1 MKAHTQMKYRK
12 KQLAGLLL
20 VLAVSASGTD
30 AQTLELSWGSSILRE
45 KMILEDGT
53 ALDPSSLVAAVGTFG
68 SFVPTV
74 GNFDQWMANWRVFDA
89 ITAPDTDPNGSDFF
103 LADSGDARM
112 ARFAG
117 SAHLLSGQYSDSED
131 AAMWN
136 PTATFGGGEQGYV
149 MMHTGDAYTVRQWLL
164 FTSAVDSDGTG
175 LADSV
180 WQYPT
185 LTGGQPQFAMA
196 WWLDQA
202 DTAIMGAIHGGSGYG
217 GSTGG
222 GRYSDTSSDFV
233 LRLHSDPAQVPEPG
247 LALLLLLALIP
258 LSRRKR
264 PTPNRP
270 SL

>member
-1 MKAHTQMKYRK
+1 MKAHTQMTNRN
-12 KQLAGLLL
+12 KQLAGLML
-20 VLAVSASGTD
+20 VLAGSASGTD
-30 AQTLELSWGSSILRE
+30 GQSLELSWGSSILRE

-53 ALDPSSLVAAVGTFG
+53 ALDPDSLVTAVGTFG

-89 ITAPDTDPNGSDFF
+89 ITVPDVDPNGSDFF

-131 AAMWN
+131 AAIWN

-149 MMHTGDAYTVRQWLL
+149 MMHTGDALPVRQWLL
-164 FTSAVDSDGTG
+164 FTSAVDSDGEG
-175 LADSV
+175 LADSE
-180 WQYPT
+180 WQYPV
-185 LTGGQPQFAMA
+185 LTGGQPQFALA

-202 DTAIMGAIHGGSGYG
+202 DTAIMGAIHGGSGNG

-222 GRYSDTSSDFV
+222 GSYNDSSSDFV
-233 LRLHSDPAQVPEPG
+233 LRLHSVPGAVPEPR
-247 LALLLLLALIP
+247 AAVLLLLALIP
-258 LSRRKR
+258 LFRRKR
-264 PTPNRP
+264 PTLNRP
-270 SL
+270 TL